1 MHLRNLSSF
10 LLLGALAY
18 ACTTD
23 FDQYAFNDGVGAA
36 PTSGPT
42 TPVVGVG
49 GAGGAAGTGGD
60 MLTCNMFGCP
70 KTQCTEA
77 YCDDNDMCQQSP
89 LASGQQCTENG
100 GQFCD
105 GMGICVECLNDSH
118 CTEAVCKDNKC
129 APPACDDK
137 IKNGSE
143 TDVDC
148 GGSCSPCD
156 PSKECLKPEDCTTLY
171 CQFAGGS
178 GGSGVGGSG
187 GSGGAGGAGVGGAGG
202 AGEGGAGGAGGAGV
216 GGSGGAG
223 VGGAGGAGGG
233 AGVGGAGGAGVGGAG
248 GSGVGGAGG
257 SGVGGSGGMG
267 GSGGGMPAV
276 YGVCTPCKGD
286 GDCLPVM
293 DSYCGEL
300 GVCSAKLM
308 TGQACVAGNQCL
320 SGKCTAA
327 KCE

>member
-1 MHLRNLSSF
+1 MRLRNLSSF

-23 FDQYAFNDGVGAA
+23 FDQYAFNDGAGAD

-42 TPVVGVG
+42 TPAVGVG
-49 GAGGAAGTGGD
+49 GAGGAVGTGGD

-89 LASGQQCTENG
+89 LASGLPCTENG

-105 GMGICVECLNDSH
+105 GMGICAECLNNSH
-118 CTEAVCKDNKC
+118 CTDALCKDNKC

-178 GGSGVGGSG
+178 GGAGGG
-187 GSGGAGGAGVGGAGG
+187 GDGGGGDGGAGVGGAGG
-202 AGEGGAGGAGGAGV
+202 AGVGGSGVGGSGVGGAGGSGVGGAGV

-223 VGGAGGAGGG
+223 VGGAGGA
-233 AGVGGAGGAGVGGAG
+233 
-248 GSGVGGAGG
+248 
-257 SGVGGSGGMG
+257 
-267 GSGGGMPAV
+267 
-276 YGVCTPCKGD
+276 
-286 GDCLPVM
+286 
-293 DSYCGEL
+293 
-300 GVCSAKLM
+300 
-308 TGQACVAGNQCL
+308 
-320 SGKCTAA
+320 
-327 KCE
+327 